1 VFQFLARVGRWPL
14 RHPKTCALLALVLA
28 LGGLAAGAGVLYW
41 RAGQFP
47 AAEQALSAGRFDE
60 ARHHLRRCLSWSPDD
75 PDVLCLAARLERV
88 EGHYEEAAAYL
99 DECVRRHGAGRL
111 SSLEATLLRTQQ
123 GDLSEERVLLGLVH
137 AADPQSP
144 WILEAL
150 ARANLEALRFRQAS
164 VCLQLWLKEQ
174 PDCARALELHGNT
187 LEHMAAIPPATKAY
201 ERALQLDPE
210 RWRVRL
216 RLASILVERKR
227 LDEAAPHLDQLE
239 RDHPDDADVCV
250 LLGRRDV
257 LQYQPGRA
265 REHFRA
271 ALRTDPKHFRAL
283 FQLGKLELQQDHLQE
298 AEGWLARANQAA
310 PFDTH
315 THLALAECYTL
326 LGDTTGK
333 AEQHRRRHD
342 EIKNHSRK
350 IDEILV
356 KRLPAAPKNPE
367 LLTEL
372 AGHFFGVG
380 QDRLGLQFLN
390 QALEVDRTCRPAH
403 AALAAYYER
412 VGAPE
417 KAAPHH
423 ALAK

>member
-1 VFQFLARVGRWPL
+1 V
-14 RHPKTCALLALVLA
+14 LVLA

-60 ARHHLRRCLSWSPDD
+60 ARDHLRRCLSWSPDD

-88 EGHYEEAAAYL
+88 EGHYKEAAAYL
-99 DECVRRHGAGRL
+99 DECVRRHGASRL

-123 GDLSEERVLLGLVH
+123 GDLSEERVLFGLVH

-150 ARANLEALRFRQAS
+150 ARANLDALRFRQAT
-164 VCLQLWLKEQ
+164 VCLQLWLKAQ
-174 PDCARALELHGNT
+174 PDCARALDLHGAA
-187 LEHMAAIPPATKAY
+187 LEHRGEILAATRAY
-201 ERALQLDPE
+201 ERALQLDPG
-210 RWRVRL
+210 RWRVRV
-216 RLASILVERKR
+216 RLASVLQEWNHP
-227 LDEAAPHLDQLE
+227 DEAAPHLDRLE
-239 RDHPDDADVCV
+239 REHPENADVCL
-250 LLGRRDV
+250 LLGQRDV
-257 LQYQPGRA
+257 SESRPDRA
-265 REHFRA
+265 RERFRA
-271 ALRTDPKHFRAL
+271 ALRADPKQFRAMV
-283 FQLGKLELQQDHLQE
+283 QLGKLELQQDRVQE
-298 AEGWLARANQAA
+298 AEGWLARAHQAA
-310 PFDTH
+310 PFDIH
-315 THLALAECYTL
+315 THLALAECYTR
-326 LGDTTGK
+326 LGDTAGK
-333 AEQHRRRHD
+333 AEWHRRRHD

-350 IDEILV
+350 IDEILG

-380 QDRLGLQFLN
+380 QDRLGLQFLH